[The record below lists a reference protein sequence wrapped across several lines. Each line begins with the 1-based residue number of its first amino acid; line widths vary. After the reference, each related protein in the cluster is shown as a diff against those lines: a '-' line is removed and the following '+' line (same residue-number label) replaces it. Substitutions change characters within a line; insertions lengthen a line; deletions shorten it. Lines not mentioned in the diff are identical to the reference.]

1 MHLSDAELGAALEA
15 AGGGAAGAAARL
27 HAAACAECGQA
38 VQDLW
43 AIDRNVADVLC
54 LLDHSH
60 PPVQFSTIEAR
71 AAQPRMVS
79 QETRRPD
86 RGAALPGDGRARRR
100 VGAPARAAR
109 SHAPGIRWGVI
120 LLVAASAA
128 AVAAVPRSPVRR
140 LVATWVGS
148 HHQSGATVPA
158 APSAPGAT
166 APETGAP
173 RGIAIIAR
181 DRVVLTFRLHQ
192 AGGEIRVTTAPSP
205 DPSGARVSVAASG
218 DGATYTVSRDTITI
232 DNGTG
237 SSLDYDVGL
246 PPPSQLPGVS
256 IRVADRVVFARSGAS
271 IETTGTAQARAS
283 YVISLTPA
291 TANRP

>member
-27 HAAACAECGQA
+27 HAAECAECGQA
-38 VQDLW
+38 VQDLR

-54 LLDHSH
+54 LLDHPH
-60 PPVQFSTIEAR
+60 RPVQFSTIEAR

-79 QETRRPD
+79 QETRRRD
-86 RGAALPGDGRARRR
+86 RGALLPGDGRGRRA
-100 VGAPARAAR
+100 VGASARAASSR
-109 SHAPGIRWGVI
+109 GPGIRWGVI

-128 AVAAVPRSPVRR
+128 AAAVPRSPVRR
-140 LVATWVGS
+140 LVATWVAP
-148 HHQSGATVPA
+148 HHQSGTTVPA
-158 APSAPGAT
+158 PPSAPGAPS
-166 APETGAP
+166 PEVGAP

-205 DPSGARVSVAASG
+205 DPSGSRVSVAASG
-218 DGATYTVSRDTITI
+218 DGVTYTVSRDTITI
-232 DNGTG
+232 DNGTASG
-237 SSLDYDVGL
+237 LDYDVGL
-246 PPPSQLPGVS
+246 PPPSQLPVVS

-271 IETTGTAQARAS
+271 IETIGTPQARAS
-283 YVISLTPA
+283 YVISITPA
-291 TANRP
+291 TANPP